1 MVKEKAKG
9 IDKRLIRRSRKN
21 LKEGEKKKRK
31 RKKRKG
37 KLSTKNCDCMYVYLA
52 WFKARIQI

>member
-21 LKEGEKKKRK
+21 LKEGKKE

-37 KLSTKNCDCMYVYLA
+37 KLSTKNCNCLYVYLA
-52 WFKARIQI
+52 WLKARIQI